1 MIYSKCFRVIWRLLI
16 ILKFF
21 HKNDSNVT
29 RIARAQIVLDALID
43 QIDQITVLAD
53 QNRYKKITLKE
64 KTDTVEIYVIIKQKC
79 QKYKNWKILYKKR

>member
-1 MIYSKCFRVIWRLLI
+1 MLI

-64 KTDTVEIYVIIKQKC
+64 KNRHGRDLCY
-79 QKYKNWKILYKKR
+79 Y